1 MKKVFYLVF
10 FLIFGL
16 FGCEKYEEMSNP
28 QLNLN
33 GRWSVV
39 DIDVVITNV
48 NYESE
53 VTVLDESKATVST
66 FYVDSV
72 DSDGNLILTQDYDSV
87 IIIRRFDE
95 SSTVW
100 EFDYNTLL
108 ITDGVGSESMMI
120 TFPCTYCTEY
130 TKIETDYGSD
140 DESNKTIYTF
150 YVDTYGAMPSNVLKL
165 TSQSFYTDIPNQYG
179 KAIESHLEITLHRF

>member
-39 DIDVVITNV
+39 DIDVVITEV

-53 VTVLDESKATVST
+53 VTVLDESKATVSN

-72 DSDGNLILTQDYDSV
+72 DSDGNLILSQDYDSV
-87 IIIRRFDE
+87 IINRRFDE

-100 EFDYNTLL
+100 EFDYYDLL
-108 ITDGVGSESMMI
+108 ITDGVGGESFKI
-120 TFPCTYCTEY
+120 TFPCTYCTEQ
-130 TKIETDYGSD
+130 TIIETDYKGQ
-140 DESNKTIYTF
+140 KTRYTF
-150 YVDTYGAMPSNVLKL
+150 DVDTYGAMPSNVLKL
-165 TSQSFYTDIPNQYG
+165 TSQVFYTNILIGGNQYD

>member
-39 DIDVVITNV
+39 DIDVVITDV

-53 VTVLDESKATVST
+53 VTVLDESKATVSN

-72 DSDGNLILTQDYDSV
+72 DSDGNLILSQDYDSV
-87 IIIRRFDE
+87 IINRRFDE

-100 EFDYNTLL
+100 EFDYNSLL

-130 TKIETDYGSD
+130 TKIEFDY
-140 DESNKTIYTF
+140 ESNKTIYTF

-165 TSQSFYTDIPNQYG
+165 TSQSFYSNILIGEGFD

>member
-16 FGCEKYEEMSNP
+16 FGCEKYDDISNP

-39 DIDVVITNV
+39 DIDVVITEV

-53 VTVLDESKATVST
+53 VTVLDESKATVSN

-72 DSDGNLILTQDYDSV
+72 DSDGNLILSQDYDNV
-87 IIIRRFDE
+87 IINRRFDE
-95 SSTVW
+95 SSTEW
-100 EFDYNTLL
+100 EFDYYNLL

-120 TFPCTYCTEY
+120 NFPCTYCTEQ
-130 TKIETDYGSD
+130 TIIETDYMGQ
-140 DESNKTIYTF
+140 KTRYTF
-150 YVDTYGAMPSNVLKL
+150 DIDTYGAMPSNVLKL
-165 TSQSFYTDIPNQYG
+165 TSQVFYTNILIGGNQYD

>member
-39 DIDVVITNV
+39 DIDVVITKV
-48 NYESE
+48 NYNSE
-53 VTVLDESKATVST
+53 VYVLDDSKATVSN
-66 FYVDSV
+66 FYVSSV
-72 DSDGNLILTQDYDSV
+72 DPDGNLILSQDYDSV
-87 IIIRRFDE
+87 IINRRFDE
-95 SSTVW
+95 SSTEW
-100 EFDYNTLL
+100 EFDYYNLL
-108 ITDGVGSESMMI
+108 ISDGVGSESMMI
-120 TFPCTYCTEY
+120 NFPCTYCTEQ
-130 TKIETDYGSD
+130 TIIETDYKGH
-140 DESNKTIYTF
+140 KTRYTF
-150 YVDTYGAMPSNVLKL
+150 DVDTYGAMPSNVLKL
-165 TSQSFYTDIPNQYG
+165 TSQVFYTNILIGGNQYD

>member
-39 DIDVVITNV
+39 DIDVVITKV
-48 NYESE
+48 NYNSE
-53 VTVLDESKATVST
+53 VYVLDDSKATVSN
-66 FYVDSV
+66 FYVSSV
-72 DSDGNLILTQDYDSV
+72 DPDGNLILSQDYDSV
-87 IIIRRFDE
+87 IINRRFDE
-95 SSTVW
+95 SSTEW
-100 EFDYNTLL
+100 EFDYYNLL

-120 TFPCTYCTEY
+120 NFPCTYCTEQ
-130 TKIETDYGSD
+130 TIIETDYKGQ
-140 DESNKTIYTF
+140 KTRYTF
-150 YVDTYGAMPSNVLKL
+150 DVDTYGAMPSNVLKL
-165 TSQSFYTDIPNQYG
+165 TSQVFYTNILIGGNQYDT
-179 KAIESHLEITLHRF
+179 AIESHLEITLHRF